1 MYDPEAIKDGGGPQ
15 TDWISPR
22 PVSFI
27 HDSKVFTPDPESH
40 WLVRRWWR
48 WSTGVEVEGRPDLT
62 LFSTPHCFMGFTC
75 PATLSSRACAPGPAF
90 FSRPTVLVL
99 LTLVR
104 RSHASPINGVVGCR
118 SCTYDRHYTCSL
130 LACIYLLPLPGI
142 FSANAW
148 HTCTQQYTYHGRIMS
163 ARRFSW
169 EQTPSDGS

>member
-1 MYDPEAIKDGGGPQ
+1 MGADPEPIRSRSG
-15 TDWISPR
+15 
-22 PVSFI
+22 
-27 HDSKVFTPDPESH
+27 
-40 WLVRRWWR
+40 RRLFHSR
-48 WSTGVEVEGRPDLT
+48 LKGFYPGCGEPLAGATLVEVEGRPDST